1 MAPIPGGDITRSP
14 SEVFRHVA
22 DPPRFPG
29 GRRIEIETLKLVGK
43 GAYRR
48 IDRLIRTL
56 PTQSR

>member
-1 MAPIPGGDITRSP
+1 MLQTRLAS
-14 SEVFRHVA
+14 R
-22 DPPRFPG
+22 G

-48 IDRLIRTL
+48 IDGLVRTL